1 MGLSNSQYE
10 SIMRSYQQRQLLE
23 KRKLDERT
31 AEVYAALPAVQELNA
46 EIGRASVRS
55 ARMLL
60 AGDPDAVQKLRETIA
75 DLREQREVLLRSK
88 GYPDDY
94 LEMHYEC
101 PLCRDT
107 GYVDNRKCRCF
118 RAKEI
123 EILYRQSNIREV
135 LKAENF
141 DTFRTDWFDD
151 EKRIPAPAKPCGN
164 IWRW

>member
-88 GYPDDY
+88 G
-94 LEMHYEC
+94 
-101 PLCRDT
+101 
-107 GYVDNRKCRCF
+107 
-118 RAKEI
+118 
-123 EILYRQSNIREV
+123 
-135 LKAENF
+135 
-141 DTFRTDWFDD
+141 
-151 EKRIPAPAKPCGN
+151 
-164 IWRW
+164 